1 MSITKLAGV
10 GIKTTTNVKIGII
23 TATSFIKS
31 DGTVLGATL
40 IPQLTIGVR
49 SGAAV
54 TFSVSGSSFN
64 VVNRA
69 GSNVA
74 IDL

>member
-23 TATSFIKS
+23 TATSFVTS
-31 DGTVLGATL
+31 DGITLGAAPILTL
-40 IPQLTIGVR
+40 GVR

-54 TFSVSGSSFN
+54 TFNVSGSSFN

>member
-23 TATSFIKS
+23 TATSFVTS
-31 DGTVLGATL
+31 TGTVLGNS
-40 IPQLTIGVR
+40 QLTVGVR

-54 TFSVSGSSFN
+54 TFSLSGSSFN

-74 IDL
+74 IDI

>member
-23 TATSFIKS
+23 TATSFVTS
-31 DGTVLGATL
+31 DGTELGATL

-54 TFSVSGSSFN
+54 TFNVSDSSFN

>member
-10 GIKTTTNVKIGII
+10 GIKTTTNVNIGII
-23 TATSFIKS
+23 TATSFVRS
-31 DGTVLGATL
+31 DGRVLGDL
-40 IPQLTIGVR
+40 ITPQLTIGVR

-54 TFSVSGSSFN
+54 TFTVSDSSFN

>member
-31 DGTVLGATL
+31 DGTVLGAAIT
-40 IPQLTIGVR
+40 PQLTIGVR
-49 SGAAV
+49 SGTAV
-54 TFSVSGSSFN
+54 TFTVSDSSFN

>member
-31 DGTVLGATL
+31 DGTVLGNA
-40 IPQLTIGVR
+40 QLTIGVR
-49 SGAAV
+49 SGSAV
-54 TFSVSGSSFN
+54 IFSVSGTSFN

-69 GSNVA
+69 GSDVA

>member
-10 GIKTTTNVKIGII
+10 GIKTTTNVKVGII
-23 TATSFIKS
+23 TATSFVTS
-31 DGTVLGATL
+31 SGTVLGSA
-40 IPQLTIGVR
+40 QLTIGVR
-49 SGAAV
+49 SGSPV
-54 TFSVSGSSFN
+54 TFAVSGTSFN

-74 IDL
+74 IDV

>member
-23 TATSFIKS
+23 TATSFVTS
-31 DGTVLGATL
+31 TGTVLGNTS
-40 IPQLTIGVR
+40 LTIGVR
-49 SGAAV
+49 TGTAV
-54 TFSVSGSSFN
+54 TFAVSGSSFN
-64 VVNRA
+64 VVNIA

-74 IDL
+74 IDI

>member
-31 DGTVLGATL
+31 DGTVLGGAPTL
-40 IPQLTIGVR
+40 TLGVR

-54 TFSVSGSSFN
+54 TFRVSGSSFF

-69 GSNVA
+69 GSDVA

>member
-1 MSITKLAGV
+1 MAITKLAGV

-23 TATSFIKS
+23 TATSFVKS
-31 DGTVLGATL
+31 DGTVLGSAPVLTL
-40 IPQLTIGVR
+40 GVR

-64 VVNRA
+64 VINRA

-74 IDL
+74 IDI

>member
-1 MSITKLAGV
+1 MAITKLAGV

-23 TATSFIKS
+23 TATSFVTS
-31 DGTVLGATL
+31 TGTVLGNS
-40 IPQLTIGVR
+40 QLTVGVR

-54 TFSVSGSSFN
+54 TFSLSGSSFN

-74 IDL
+74 IDI

>member
-1 MSITKLAGV
+1 MAITKLAGV

-23 TATSFIKS
+23 TATSFVTS
-31 DGTVLGATL
+31 TGTVLGNTS
-40 IPQLTIGVR
+40 LTIGVR
-49 SGAAV
+49 TGTAV
-54 TFSVSGSSFN
+54 TFAVSGSSFN

-74 IDL
+74 IDI

>member
-23 TATSFIKS
+23 TATSFVTS
-31 DGTVLGATL
+31 TGTVLGNSS
-40 IPQLTIGVR
+40 LTIGVR

-69 GSNVA
+69 GSDVA

>member
-10 GIKTTTNVKIGII
+10 GIKTTTNVNIGII
-23 TATSFIKS
+23 TATSFVTS
-31 DGTVLGATL
+31 TGTVLGNA
-40 IPQLTIGVR
+40 QLTVGVR

-54 TFSVSGSSFN
+54 TFNVSGTSFN

>member
-10 GIKTTTNVKIGII
+10 GIKTTTDVTVGII
-23 TATSFIKS
+23 TASSFLNPDGSAFGVTS
-31 DGTVLGATL
+31 
-40 IPQLTIGVR
+40 QLTIGVR

-69 GSNVA
+69 GSDVA

>member
-23 TATSFIKS
+23 TATSFIRS
-31 DGTVLGATL
+31 DGTVLGTAPTL
-40 IPQLTIGVR
+40 TLGVR

-69 GSNVA
+69 GSDVA